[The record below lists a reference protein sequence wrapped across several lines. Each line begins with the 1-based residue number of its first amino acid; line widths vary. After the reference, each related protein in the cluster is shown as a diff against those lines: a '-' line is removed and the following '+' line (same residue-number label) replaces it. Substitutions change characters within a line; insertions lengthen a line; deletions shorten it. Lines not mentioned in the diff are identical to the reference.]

1 MGGQGLP
8 VAGGGRSKVNTEF
21 DSFLGHFAQV
31 VERQRSAV
39 CVFKI
44 LNGNCKE
51 TVRFCGDNGVK
62 RET

>member
-1 MGGQGLP
+1 MGAWRRACRG
-8 VAGGGRSKVNTEF
+8 KVNQEF

-39 CVFKI
+39 CVFEI
-44 LNGNCKE
+44 LNGNGKKN
-51 TVRFCGDNGVK
+51 VKLCGDSGVK

>member
-8 VAGGGRSKVNTEF
+8 VDRRQGSKVNQEF

-31 VERQRSAV
+31 VERQRSLV
-39 CVFKI
+39 RIFKI
-44 LNGNCKE
+44 LDGNGKE
-51 TVRFCGDNGVK
+51 NVKLCGDNDLM